1 MNFMI
6 IFIQLCLD
14 LIFFIFGIIELIWGF
29 FFCFFVDFG
38 HQRFKGDLFV
48 GEFDISW
55 EIENQSFDGS
65 FSEFGQFLLQLMTF
79 SFVLLDFFGDLR
91 IVWINVFNDSF
102 AIVLQLFLIFSDTFL
117 LFCQKILDLLLSLLI
132 GFWKFH

>member
-6 IFIQLCLD
+6 IFIQLRLD
-14 LIFFIFGIIELIWGF
+14 FIFFILGIIELIRGF
-29 FFCFFVDFG
+29 FFSFFVDFD
-38 HQRFKGDLFV
+38 HQRFKGDLFM

-65 FSEFGQFLLQLMTF
+65 FSEFGQFLLQLMAL
-79 SFVLLDFFGDLR
+79 SFILLDFFGDLR

-102 AIVLQLFLIFSDTFL
+102 AIVLKLFLIFSDAFL
-117 LFCQKILDLLLSLLI
+117 LFRQKILDLLLSLVI
-132 GFWKFH
+132 GFRKFH